1 MDVPQIPM
9 AEVTL
14 NWLKETFSR
23 SSSNALILRLVKQT
37 RLSCGQSQG
46 PSQNPF
52 FKLLVN
58 ALFQQTNWLKYWD
71 WGAKQVPSSERSKS
85 WWTESLSN
93 TPSPTNLTAVC
104 RNTVWPMRGNI
115 CWSLCRY
122 NRRIKMELKAR
133 MQQRLQALSQGNQR
147 DNAQP
152 VTSGTSNQHPA
163 SRLQIQVVEVQ
174 ATLVFQ
180 SSIPRGIHF

>member
-1 MDVPQIPM
+1 
-9 AEVTL
+9 
-14 NWLKETFSR
+14 
-23 SSSNALILRLVKQT
+23 
-37 RLSCGQSQG
+37 
-46 PSQNPF
+46 
-52 FKLLVN
+52 
-58 ALFQQTNWLKYWD
+58 
-71 WGAKQVPSSERSKS
+71 
-85 WWTESLSN
+85 
-93 TPSPTNLTAVC
+93 
-104 RNTVWPMRGNI
+104 
-115 CWSLCRY
+115 
-122 NRRIKMELKAR
+122 MELKAR